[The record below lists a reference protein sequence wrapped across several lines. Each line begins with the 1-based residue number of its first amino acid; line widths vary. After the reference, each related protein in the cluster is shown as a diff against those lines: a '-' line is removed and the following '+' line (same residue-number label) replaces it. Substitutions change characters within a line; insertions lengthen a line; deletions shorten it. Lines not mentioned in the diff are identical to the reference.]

1 MLALGG
7 TSGVKGKGMGPGGGG
22 GGGGIT
28 DVKVWSK
35 NIYNAI
41 IISVHKCNP
50 KRQTLATLSSCKLP
64 VHVHR
69 AHEVIVAFF

>member
-7 TSGVKGKGMGPGGGG
+7 TSGVKGKGMGQE

-35 NIYNAI
+35 NIYNNAI

-69 AHEVIVAFF
+69 AHEVTVAFF